1 MKRST
6 PPAGDFPPAVRQKQE
21 TPASLLVDQ
30 EREKIHN
37 QTAHPLQTT
46 GSDLGTS
53 LTDQQLDRKII
64 EEFRSKCSD
73 PHPSGNQLLPLFPLI
88 AKHSGNTLECRFD
101 VLLDYIAD
109 PNSIPTVEDAWKT
122 QSLGRLRT
130 MPGVISSLSPICL
143 LI

>member
-21 TPASLLVDQ
+21 TPASPLVDQ
-30 EREKIHN
+30 EREKIHD
-37 QTAHPLQTT
+37 QTA
-46 GSDLGTS
+46 LGTAS
-53 LTDQQLDRKII
+53 PLTDQQLDRKII
-64 EEFRSKCSD
+64 EEFRNKCSD

-88 AKHSGNTLECRFD
+88 AKHSGDTLECQFD
-101 VLLDYIAD
+101 VLFNCIAD
-109 PNSIPTVEDAWKT
+109 PNFIATIEDAWKT

-130 MPGVISSLSPICL
+130 MPGAISSLSRICL